1 MFLQKLRIFENQ
13 VVFLIVSASK
23 LVFGR
28 KPQDCLFRLEPN
40 KQRQDDFILPIGS
53 AGCAD
58 RYIDRKTYREMDR
71 QIKR

>member
-1 MFLQKLRIFENQ
+1 MFENQ

-23 LVFGR
+23 LVFVR
-28 KPQDCLFRLEPN
+28 KPPDCLFKFKPN